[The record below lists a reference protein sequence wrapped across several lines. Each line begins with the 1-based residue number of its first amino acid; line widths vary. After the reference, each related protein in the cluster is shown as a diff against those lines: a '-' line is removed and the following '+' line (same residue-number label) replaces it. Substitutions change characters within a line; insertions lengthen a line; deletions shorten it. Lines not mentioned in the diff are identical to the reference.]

1 MKSCCDFFFKKS
13 KLKKTNEIDNLN
25 VSSSKLE
32 INKTPTLKINS
43 NQYHKDNDNSEN
55 LERITPSSTLNKKY
69 SKNNYISCQDKSLY
83 SSNNISRSR
92 SPNAKL
98 SKINTDKNFI
108 SLKYNKNSCCKSLTD
123 KILCCFCGGKDC
135 KVENYLKNPNQPNAI
150 EGLNSNFITE
160 NIIAGQRLS
169 DDLIKKYNLIE
180 KFKQL
185 NISIIVNLQREG
197 EHPCCGPGK
206 LNDFGFSYNPSY
218 FSGDDINVKF
228 FGWKENKSS
237 LSINFI
243 LEIVKFMCEKIIE
256 NKQVIYIHSH
266 SGNGR
271 TAVII
276 ACFLLYT
283 SNKSVNDVINDITLK
298 RKESFKDK
306 RNIKYIKDFK
316 NFLDDS
322 RIIYGKKE
330 KIEVYLKRQDD
341 LLFGDEHSNFGYIPK
356 IITRILEEI
365 IRIKISYKI
374 ENIAVIKL
382 LKGIYLDWN
391 NELENL
397 LFLLKKYLNK
407 NDWSLFNANENLIL
421 FIELL
426 YDFFEDSTFFTI
438 CPEKIDQLISDDF
451 FNQFFTKN
459 NYIQTKQQKIH
470 ILSLI
475 KKIYYGYEF
484 ATLYQIAYFCAN
496 LYEKSTNETYKI
508 EFEEM
513 LERFSME
520 LQGYNLTLI
529 NNIKNNEE
537 YNKIELRV
545 KSLSKII
552 NFLILD
558 ILEPKTFLQSN
569 QSNNFSN
576 FLPAKSISKFLST
589 CIKKNRSSIK
599 ISNFGSISPSIQ
611 NGKNSSYFFTRDE
624 SDFPISDNDFFSPDD
639 EVNLYNNK
647 TEKRV
652 FGNKKSK
659 CISKKTLNKLLDNR
673 IITKE
678 QSTLLSFK
686 NINQQI
692 LSTKQL
698 ALIKF
703 INNENN
709 SSHLQFK
716 NVKNQNNV
724 NCKSVLEEDDE

>member
-1 MKSCCDFFFKKS
+1 M
-13 KLKKTNEIDNLN
+13 
-25 VSSSKLE
+25 
-32 INKTPTLKINS
+32 
-43 NQYHKDNDNSEN
+43 
-55 LERITPSSTLNKKY
+55 
-69 SKNNYISCQDKSLY
+69 
-83 SSNNISRSR
+83 
-92 SPNAKL
+92 
-98 SKINTDKNFI
+98 
-108 SLKYNKNSCCKSLTD
+108 
-123 KILCCFCGGKDC
+123 
-135 KVENYLKNPNQPNAI
+135 
-150 EGLNSNFITE
+150 
-160 NIIAGQRLS
+160 
-169 DDLIKKYNLIE
+169 
-180 KFKQL
+180 
-185 NISIIVNLQREG
+185 
-197 EHPCCGPGK
+197 
-206 LNDFGFSYNPSY
+206 
-218 FSGDDINVKF
+218 
-228 FGWKENKSS
+228 
-237 LSINFI
+237 
-243 LEIVKFMCEKIIE
+243 
-256 NKQVIYIHSH
+256 
-266 SGNGR
+266 
-271 TAVII
+271 
-276 ACFLLYT
+276 
-283 SNKSVNDVINDITLK
+283 
-298 RKESFKDK
+298 
-306 RNIKYIKDFK
+306 
-316 NFLDDS
+316 
-322 RIIYGKKE
+322 
-330 KIEVYLKRQDD
+330 
-341 LLFGDEHSNFGYIPK
+341 
-356 IITRILEEI
+356 
-365 IRIKISYKI
+365 
-374 ENIAVIKL
+374 
-382 LKGIYLDWN
+382 
-391 NELENL
+391 ENL

-484 ATLYQIAYFCAN
+484 AILYQIAYFCAN
-496 LYEKSTNETYKI
+496 LYEKYTNETYKI

-639 EVNLYNNK
+639 EVYLYNNK